1 MQALS
6 VSGGKKEKQLKEIM
20 GERKSRETIE
30 NRNSA
35 CKRTSRKHSVSSISR
50 KMKYKSSKGI

>member
-35 CKRTSRKHSVSSISR
+35 SKRTSRKHSVSSISR